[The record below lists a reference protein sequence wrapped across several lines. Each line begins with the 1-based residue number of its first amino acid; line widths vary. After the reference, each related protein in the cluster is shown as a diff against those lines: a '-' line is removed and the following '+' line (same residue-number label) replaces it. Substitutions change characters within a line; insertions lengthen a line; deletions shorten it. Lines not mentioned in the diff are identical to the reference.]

1 MPYCIVPELEF
12 SSCLGCWYVY
22 IPRQMLLSAYPIT
35 TDDPVFQN
43 ILNQQP
49 SPPDQITD
57 NSRRSNSLEGVSS
70 IECEDEQDITG
81 LSQRPTVGSTSNVEP
96 ELETNFPDSFPHN
109 QIVQSDF
116 PSANFEPLQSNTAAP
131 NHSIYSLTPL
141 PALHM
146 TLAEALHAGDVST
159 TADIPGVETTMKAFM
174 DRMNELDDSERE
186 KSISQAVRLMLKQS
200 PLVEGYLCLLV
211 RLLQYFS
218 RSSGGNVYS

>member
-1 MPYCIVPELEF
+1 
-12 SSCLGCWYVY
+12 
-22 IPRQMLLSAYPIT
+22 MLLTAYSIT
-35 TDDPVFQN
+35 IDDPVFQN

-70 IECEDEQDITG
+70 IECEDEQDNTAS
-81 LSQRPTVGSTSNVEP
+81 SQTPAVGSTSNTDP
-96 ELETNFPDSFPHN
+96 ELETIFPDSFPHN
-109 QIVQSDF
+109 QMVQADF
-116 PSANFEPLQSNTAAP
+116 LPANFESLQPNTVPL

-141 PALHM
+141 PTLHM

-211 RLLQYFS
+211 RLLQHFS
-218 RSSGGNVYS
+218 QTSGGNPYS